1 MGAGAMSTVVHA
13 HDVTRRY
20 GDVTALDQVSF
31 SLTENRIH
39 GLLGRNGAGK
49 TTLMG
54 IMTGQN
60 FATTGELRVF
70 DEQPYENERVL
81 SRVCFIKE
89 SQTYPQHFKVRHAL
103 DAARLLFPHWDE
115 DVAQALLADFR
126 LPLKRQIRKLS
137 RGMHS
142 MLGITIGLASRA
154 PLTLFDE
161 PYLGLD
167 AVARHLFYDHLLTD
181 YAAHPRTVVLST
193 HLIDEVGDLLE
204 NVLLLDN
211 GRVLLDTTADDLR
224 GQVITASGP
233 ASAVDEF
240 AATSDEL
247 HREALGRYARATLRG
262 TFGPAERDRARELGL
277 DLEPVSLQDIVI
289 RLTTAQARRGDA
301 PTGPADLGAASGDAG
316 ITNREAAR

>member
-1 MGAGAMSTVVHA
+1 MSTVVDV

-31 SLTENRIH
+31 SLAENRIH

-49 TTLMG
+49 TTLMQ
-54 IMTGQN
+54 ILTGQN
-60 FATTGELRVF
+60 FATSGRLTVFGEP
-70 DEQPYENERVL
+70 PYENEKVL

-115 DVAQALLADFR
+115 EFAATLLADFR
-126 LPLKRQIRKLS
+126 LPLGRKIRRLS

-181 YAAHPRTVVLST
+181 FAAHPRTVVLST

-211 GRVLLDTTADDLR
+211 GRLLLDTTAEALR
-224 GQVITASGP
+224 GQVVTASGP
-233 ASAVDEF
+233 VTAVDTF
-240 AATSDEL
+240 AAAAEEL
-247 HREALGRYARATLRG
+247 HRESLGRYARATLRG
-262 TFGPAERDRARELGL
+262 SFGPAEHHRARELGL
-277 DLEPVSLQDIVI
+277 DVEPVSLQDIVI
-289 RLTTAQARRGDA
+289 RLTTARARRADTRPDLDTA
-301 PTGPADLGAASGDAG
+301 PGDAG
-316 ITNREAAR
+316 HTTREAAR